1 MSNNELEQRIA
12 ALEAENRSLKE
23 SLSQREAYIR
33 HTFGRYL
40 TDDVLDEIL
49 ESKENLKIGG
59 FRKTVTMMFT
69 DLRATIWRR

>member
-40 TDDVLDEIL
+40 TDDVLDEVFSRFCL
-49 ESKENLKIGG
+49 GK
-59 FRKTVTMMFT
+59 
-69 DLRATIWRR
+69 

>member
-12 ALEAENRSLKE
+12 ALEAENRSLKQ

-33 HTFGRYL
+33 RTFGRYL

-69 DLRATIWRR
+69 DLRDLSIF